1 MSANNTR
8 VSRRNFIVAAAATS
22 TFCATEGE
30 QAFAGPILTEKTPA
44 HEADPLVGWL
54 AKWQAARI
62 RWLNACMSK
71 EECSDEDTHWAE
83 MEKFELLIS
92 RTPAKT
98 LEGIEAKLI
107 WMTQDCDGEYVYP
120 EYQTTH
126 QSILESLTAIQQGGG
141 S

>member
-1 MSANNTR
+1 MMNRRSFAPTTLGVLAAGSA
-8 VSRRNFIVAAAATS
+8 S
-22 TFCATEGE
+22 
-30 QAFAGPILTEKTPA
+30 AFAGPILTEKTPPQ
-44 HEADPLVGWL
+44 EADPHVGWL

-62 RWLNACMSK
+62 RLNACMSK
-71 EECSDEDTHWAE
+71 EECSDEDTHWAVR
-83 MEKFELLIS
+83 EKFELLIS

-126 QSILESLTAIQQGGG
+126 QSILESLQTLKAMA
-141 S
+141 